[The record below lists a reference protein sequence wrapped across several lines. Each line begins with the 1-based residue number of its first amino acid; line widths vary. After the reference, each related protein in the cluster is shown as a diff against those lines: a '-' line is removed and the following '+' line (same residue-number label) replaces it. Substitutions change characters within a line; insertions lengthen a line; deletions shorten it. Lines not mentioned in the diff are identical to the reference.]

1 MGLGPFGRGF
11 FGGDTSII
19 LGLRDGLAAMVS
31 GSVTAAAAA
40 GGGAGAGGV

>member
-19 LGLRDGLAAMVS
+19 LGLRGGLAAMAS
-31 GSVTAAAAA
+31 GFATSAAA
-40 GGGAGAGGV
+40 GGGGGAGGV